1 MNPCNDKTEKDVLNR
16 NIYNAKNNLSVNSSA
31 INPVIKYIK
40 PKSKIKKGT
49 INVLYTLNCFIAL
62 VENNE

>member
-1 MNPCNDKTEKDVLNR
+1 MNPCNDKTEKDVLNK
-16 NIYNAKNNLSVNSSA
+16 NIHVAKNNLSVNSA
-31 INPVIKYIK
+31 EKNPVVKYIK

-49 INVLYTLNCFIAL
+49 TNLLYTLNCFIAL